1 MNLAEARA
9 RVQRRIEKLEHEL
22 KVLRKTLRWLDEL
35 EKTPPKD
42 VKITVKLKNG
52 DEKK

>member
-22 KVLRKTLRWLDEL
+22 KVLRKTLESIGKL
-35 EKTPPKD
+35 ETERK
-42 VKITVKLKNG
+42 
-52 DEKK
+52 

>member
-22 KVLRKTLRWLDEL
+22 KVLRKTLEWINKMEAE
-35 EKTPPKD
+35 EK
-42 VKITVKLKNG
+42 
-52 DEKK
+52 